1 MADSHEFEA
10 FVRDYQD
17 MVFTL
22 AMRLTGSAA
31 DAQDLS
37 QEVFLQAWRHF
48 DTLRDSATRG
58 GWLKTTTR
66 NRCIN
71 HLQRYR
77 SRWRF
82 FSELLRRGEDGQEQD
97 EPDLPTEASSPAL
110 VTRGDLGEVVE
121 QALLQLPEKQRIPLV
136 LFHYEELPYD
146 EIAGLLGVSLSKVK
160 TDIARGRERLK
171 DLLAGAA
178 AAGHLT

>member
-1 MADSHEFEA
+1 MADSREFEA
-10 FVRDYQD
+10 FVRDYQN

-31 DAQDLS
+31 DAQDLT
-37 QEVFLQAWRHF
+37 QEVFLQAWKHF
-48 DTLRDSATRG
+48 DALRTSPTRG

-82 FSELLRRGEDGQEQD
+82 FSELVQRDDSGSEQA
-97 EPDLPTEASSPAL
+97 EPDLPLEAASPAQ

-136 LFHYEELPYD
+136 LYHYEDLPYD
-146 EIAGLLGVSLSKVK
+146 EIARLLGASLSKVK

-171 DLLAGAA
+171 DLLADAA
-178 AAGHLT
+178 AAGHLN